1 MPCSQCIWLCV
12 HVEEWSVFF
21 RVPWRFSIRPR
32 AFFLTAPPH
41 ARKRAAVGPLWG
53 SSFAER
59 RNGGSRAA
67 GAALTCGGRRAQLCS
82 LRHGQAPCLARLRAL
97 RHCWIRG
104 DKQENGSSM
113 ASVCCWERF
122 PVSITDVTCPAQPW
136 QTWASSWLSE
146 GQVLPLGESIK
157 DLLFWNTWACW
168 WCLSTGC
175 RKLKM
180 LTGDKKHFKVWVNR
194 CFYSRIWSAIAL
206 KQSE

>member
-1 MPCSQCIWLCV
+1 MPCSQCTWLCV

-21 RVPWRFSIRPR
+21 RVPWRFSIRRR

-82 LRHGQAPCLARLRAL
+82 LRHRQAPCLARLRAL

-104 DKQENGSSM
+104 DKQENGSEFKRLLLGKVSCKYYRCDS
-113 ASVCCWERF
+113 AEGSTLGHVQPSPGRPEPPADWVKDRFFLWEKVLKISCSEI
-122 PVSITDVTCPAQPW
+122 PELADVPEHRAQ
-136 QTWASSWLSE
+136 AADSSKCS
-146 GQVLPLGESIK
+146 QVIRNISKFG
-157 DLLFWNTWACW
+157 
-168 WCLSTGC
+168 
-175 RKLKM
+175 
-180 LTGDKKHFKVWVNR
+180 
-194 CFYSRIWSAIAL
+194 
-206 KQSE
+206 